1 MKTQRHAF
9 AALLAGAALSLA
21 ACGSD
26 RDMDLR
32 NLFSNPAD
40 TSAAAR
46 VAVFSRPAPDE
57 RGIIAYP
64 SYRVAVAGQSD
75 TLATLAARL
84 GADAESLGRLNGLS
98 PEDLLRPGEL
108 VALPEDF
115 SPAPQAQ
122 ADGANVQEAVDG
134 AAAPADSGASPFRAP
149 APGGIEPARHR
160 VAPGETAYSIARAYG
175 IPVQRLAEWNA
186 LDAGYALR
194 EGQHLLIPAVSPER
208 RSGSTAALDFTKPGV
223 GTPTPQPP
231 SAAEPLPEA
240 DATVEEPEETPNFA
254 PDLGKTLPP
263 SDAPM
268 DLPVRGIV
276 IRGYAKGENDGL
288 DLAAKAG
295 DPVRAAAAGTVGAVT
310 TDSDGI
316 TIIVIRHPEDML
328 TIYSNVAN
336 VAVAKGDAVE
346 RGGPIAE
353 VPATGPAAIHFQVRE
368 GLESVDP
375 MDYVR

>member
-1 MKTQRHAF
+1 MTTTRHAF
-9 AALLAGAALSLA
+9 AALLAGAALSLS

-57 RGIIAYP
+57 RGIITYP

-115 SPAPQAQ
+115 TPAPQAAAEVDIQ
-122 ADGANVQEAVDG
+122 EMVEGAIATADA
-134 AAAPADSGASPFRAP
+134 GASPFPAP
-149 APGGIEPARHR
+149 SPGGIEPARHR

-175 IPVQRLAEWNA
+175 ISVQRLAEWNA

-194 EGQHLLIPAVSPER
+194 EGQHLLIPAVSGEP
-208 RSGSTAALDFTKPGV
+208 RSDSTAALDFTKPGV

-240 DATVEEPEETPNFA
+240 DATVSEPVEAPNFA

-276 IRGYAKGENDGL
+276 IREYVKGENDGL
-288 DLAAKAG
+288 DLAAEAG
-295 DPVRAAAAGTVGAVT
+295 EPVRAAAAGTVGAVT

-316 TIIVIRHPEDML
+316 TIIVIRHPSDML

-346 RGGPIAE
+346 RGGKIAE
-353 VPATGPAAIHFQVRE
+353 VPTDGPAAIHFQVRE
-368 GLESVDP
+368 GLDSVNP

>member
-1 MKTQRHAF
+1 MTTTRHAC
-9 AALLAGAALSLA
+9 AALLAGAALA
-21 ACGSD
+21 GCGAD

-46 VAVFSRPAPDE
+46 VAVFSRPLPDAQ
-57 RGIIAYP
+57 GIITYP

-108 VALPEDF
+108 VALPQDF
-115 SPAPQAQ
+115 TPAPQADAAEVDIQ
-122 ADGANVQEAVDG
+122 DVVEGALEAADAGR
-134 AAAPADSGASPFRAP
+134 SPVP

-175 IPVQRLAEWNA
+175 ISVQSLAEWNA

-194 EGQHLLIPAVSPER
+194 VGQHLLIPAVSAQR
-208 RSGSTAALDFTKPGV
+208 RSESAAALDFTKPGV

-231 SAAEPLPEA
+231 SAAEPLPE
-240 DATVEEPEETPNFA
+240 VEAKVSEPQEAPNFA

-268 DLPVRGIV
+268 DLPVLGVV
-276 IRGYAKGENDGL
+276 IREYVKGENDGL

-295 DPVRAAAAGTVGAVT
+295 DPVRAAAAGTVGAIT
-310 TDSDGI
+310 TDSEGI
-316 TIIVIRHPEDML
+316 TIIVIRHPSDML

-336 VAVAKGDAVE
+336 VAVAKGDSVE
-346 RGGPIAE
+346 RGGKIAE
-353 VPATGPAAIHFQVRE
+353 VPAIGPAAIHFQVRE

>member
-1 MKTQRHAF
+1 MTTTRHAC
-9 AALLAGAALSLA
+9 AALLAGAALSLG
-21 ACGSD
+21 ACGAD

-46 VAVFSRPAPDE
+46 VAVFSRPLPDAQ
-57 RGIIAYP
+57 GIITYP

-108 VALPEDF
+108 VALPQDF
-115 SPAPQAQ
+115 TPAPQEDAAEVDIQ
-122 ADGANVQEAVDG
+122 DVVEGALEAADAGR
-134 AAAPADSGASPFRAP
+134 SPVP

-175 IPVQRLAEWNA
+175 ISVQSLAEWNA

-194 EGQHLLIPAVSPER
+194 EGQHLLIPAVSAQR
-208 RSGSTAALDFTKPGV
+208 RSESAAALDFTKPGV

-231 SAAEPLPEA
+231 SAAEPLPE
-240 DATVEEPEETPNFA
+240 VEAKVSEPQEAPNFA

-268 DLPVRGIV
+268 DLPVLGVV
-276 IRGYAKGENDGL
+276 IREYVKGENDGL

-295 DPVRAAAAGTVGAVT
+295 DPVRAAAAGTVGAIT

-316 TIIVIRHPEDML
+316 TIIVIRHPSDML

-336 VAVAKGDAVE
+336 VAVAKGDSVE
-346 RGGPIAE
+346 RGGKIAE
-353 VPATGPAAIHFQVRE
+353 VPAIGPAAIHFQVRE

>member
-1 MKTQRHAF
+1 MTTTRHAC
-9 AALLAGAALSLA
+9 AALLAGAALA
-21 ACGSD
+21 GCGAD

-46 VAVFSRPAPDE
+46 VAVFSRPLPDAQ
-57 RGIIAYP
+57 GIITYP

-108 VALPEDF
+108 VALPQDF
-115 SPAPQAQ
+115 TPAPQADAAEVDIQ
-122 ADGANVQEAVDG
+122 DVVEGALEAADAGR
-134 AAAPADSGASPFRAP
+134 SPVP

-175 IPVQRLAEWNA
+175 ISVQSLAEWNA

-194 EGQHLLIPAVSPER
+194 EGQHLLIPAVSAQR
-208 RSGSTAALDFTKPGV
+208 RSESAAALDFTKPGV

-231 SAAEPLPEA
+231 SAAEPLPEVE
-240 DATVEEPEETPNFA
+240 ATVSEPEEAPNFA

-268 DLPVRGIV
+268 DLPVLGVV
-276 IRGYAKGENDGL
+276 IREYVKGENDGL

-295 DPVRAAAAGTVGAVT
+295 DPVRAAAAGTVGAIT
-310 TDSDGI
+310 TDSEGI
-316 TIIVIRHPEDML
+316 TIIVIRHPSDML

-336 VAVAKGDAVE
+336 VAVAKGDSVE
-346 RGGPIAE
+346 RGGKIAE
-353 VPATGPAAIHFQVRE
+353 VPAVGPAAIHFQVRE

>member
-1 MKTQRHAF
+1 MTTTRHAC
-9 AALLAGAALSLA
+9 AALLAGAALA
-21 ACGSD
+21 GCGTD

-46 VAVFSRPAPDE
+46 VAVFSRPLPDAQ
-57 RGIIAYP
+57 GIITYP

-108 VALPEDF
+108 VALPQDF
-115 SPAPQAQ
+115 TPAPQADAAEVDIQ
-122 ADGANVQEAVDG
+122 DVVEGALEAAD
-134 AAAPADSGASPFRAP
+134 ASRSPVP

-175 IPVQRLAEWNA
+175 ISVQSLAEWNA

-194 EGQHLLIPAVSPER
+194 EGQHLLIPAVSAQR
-208 RSGSTAALDFTKPGV
+208 RSESAAALDFTKPGV
-223 GTPTPQPP
+223 GTPTPEPP
-231 SAAEPLPEA
+231 SAAKPLPDVE
-240 DATVEEPEETPNFA
+240 ATVSEPEETQNFA

-268 DLPVRGIV
+268 DLPVLGVV
-276 IRGYAKGENDGL
+276 IREYVKGENDGL

-295 DPVRAAAAGTVGAVT
+295 DPVRAAAAGTVGAIT

-316 TIIVIRHPEDML
+316 TIIVIRHPSDML

-336 VAVAKGDAVE
+336 VAVAKGDSVE
-346 RGGPIAE
+346 RGGKIAE
-353 VPATGPAAIHFQVRE
+353 VPDVGPAAIHFQVRE